1 MLPAHPNHRSDAD
14 IYAHRDSGD
23 PGCCHHRT
31 AACSNDSARRNGT
44 SNCDNSRSMIA
55 APPAWAL
62 ALTFWLHLLATVTWV
77 GSLSAISF
85 LILPAMQ
92 RSLNPETQLVF
103 IEAMQKRLEP
113 IAWFSMSLLV
123 LTGLLQMS
131 VNPHY
136 DGFIS
141 VSTQWSLAILIKHLL
156 GIVMV
161 VVSAIQTWEVIPA
174 IRRAILKSKK
184 TANAEELNALR
195 GREVLLLRM
204 NFGLSILILLATA
217 FARAS

>member
-1 MLPAHPNHRSDAD
+1 MA
-14 IYAHRDSGD
+14 
-23 PGCCHHRT
+23 T
-31 AACSNDSARRNGT
+31 
-44 SNCDNSRSMIA
+44 
-55 APPAWAL
+55 PPAWAL
-62 ALTFWLHLLATVTWV
+62 AITYWLHLLATVTWV
-77 GSLSAISF
+77 GSLAGISF
-85 LILPAMQ
+85 LVLPAMQ
-92 RSLNPETQLVF
+92 RALNPETQLVF

-123 LTGLLQMS
+123 LTGLFQMS

-136 DGFIS
+136 DGFVS
-141 VSTQWSLAILIKHLL
+141 VSTQWSVAILTKHVL

-174 IRRAILKSKK
+174 IRRAIVKSKK
-184 TANAEELNALR
+184 IKNTDELESLR
-195 GREVLLLRM
+195 RREVLLLRM

>member
-1 MLPAHPNHRSDAD
+1 MNF
-14 IYAHRDSGD
+14 
-23 PGCCHHRT
+23 T
-31 AACSNDSARRNGT
+31 
-44 SNCDNSRSMIA
+44 
-55 APPAWAL
+55 PPAWAL

-77 GSLSAISF
+77 GSLAGVS
-85 LILPAMQ
+85 LLVLPAMQ

-113 IAWFSMSLLV
+113 IAWFSMSLLLV
-123 LTGLLQMS
+123 TGLFQMS

-136 DGFIS
+136 DGFLS
-141 VSTQWSLAILIKHLL
+141 TSTQWSLAILAKHLL
-156 GIVMV
+156 GIMMV

-174 IRRAILKSKK
+174 IRRAIIKSKK
-184 TANAEELNALR
+184 IKNTEELDSLR
-195 GREVLLLRM
+195 RREILLLRM